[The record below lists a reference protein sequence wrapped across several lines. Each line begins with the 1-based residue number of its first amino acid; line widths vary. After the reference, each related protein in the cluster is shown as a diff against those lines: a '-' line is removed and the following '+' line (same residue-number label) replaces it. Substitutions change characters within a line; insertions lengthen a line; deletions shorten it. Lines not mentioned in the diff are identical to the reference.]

1 MRLNWPRLSGAL
13 ALLPLAGVALI
24 ILQVYSGA
32 LDGLG
37 SLLGL
42 GLIVAPFTA
51 LGMFLA
57 LLLMIGIPLGLAFG
71 AGFVVGQNCSA
82 GEDGR
87 FWPSF
92 SAGTLDSSLSRSDQF
107 DKLLCS
113 LTSRWSGKSRSLGDG
128 HARHP
133 PRPARARSPARGVLR
148 HLRALGR
155 ARSRA
160 ADRRRARR
168 LLRRRQE
175 AAIQLL
181 EHAHAIPAGGALQSA
196 P

>member
-71 AGFVVGQNCSA
+71 AGFVWAELFGRGGWAILAFILGGYFGFKFVG
-82 GEDGR
+82 
-87 FWPSF
+87 
-92 SAGTLDSSLSRSDQF
+92 SDHF

-113 LTSRWSGKSRSLGDG
+113 LTSRWSGK
-128 HARHP
+128 
-133 PRPARARSPARGVLR
+133 
-148 HLRALGR
+148 
-155 ARSRA
+155 
-160 ADRRRARR
+160 
-168 LLRRRQE
+168 
-175 AAIQLL
+175 
-181 EHAHAIPAGGALQSA
+181 QS
-196 P
+196 